1 MSVHVPILVK
11 ESIEGL
17 KIGPGSVVIDATLGG
32 GGHATAIC
40 QVIGLEGKLIGLDAD
55 SQALERTKSRMEM
68 GYCQNVLIQTNF
80 RHLSSALAQAAVEQ
94 VDAVFMDLGLS
105 SDELA
110 DAARGF
116 SFQGSGP
123 LQMTFSDQ
131 PAEGA
136 LTAKEIVN
144 EWGEETLADII
155 YAFGEEQFS
164 RRIAKAI
171 VEARAVKPLATTAD
185 LVSVIEQAVPA
196 WYCQGRLHPATKTFQ
211 ALRIV
216 VNDELG
222 ALKEALAASWQVLK
236 PGGRIAI
243 ITFHSLEA
251 RIVKDFFKQQ
261 KQSGDGRII
270 NKKAITPTREEV
282 KQNPR
287 ARSAKLRIIEK
298 SILKQDDQ

>member
-1 MSVHVPILVK
+1 M
-11 ESIEGL
+11 
-17 KIGPGSVVIDATLGG
+17 
-32 GGHATAIC
+32 
-40 QVIGLEGKLIGLDAD
+40 
-55 SQALERTKSRMEM
+55 
-68 GYCQNVLIQTNF
+68 
-80 RHLSSALAQAAVEQ
+80 
-94 VDAVFMDLGLS
+94 
-105 SDELA
+105 
-110 DAARGF
+110 
-116 SFQGSGP
+116 
-123 LQMTFSDQ
+123 
-131 PAEGA
+131 
-136 LTAKEIVN
+136 
-144 EWGEETLADII
+144 
-155 YAFGEEQFS
+155 
-164 RRIAKAI
+164 
-171 VEARAVKPLATTAD
+171 
-185 LVSVIEQAVPA
+185 PA

>member
-17 KIGPGSVVIDATLGG
+17 KIGPGSIVVDATLGG

-40 QVIGLEGKLIGLDAD
+40 QTIGLEGKLIGLDAD
-55 SQALERTKSRMEM
+55 SQALERTKSRMDM

-80 RHLSSALAQAAVEQ
+80 RHLSSALAQAQAEQ

-110 DAARGF
+110 DVARGF

-123 LQMTFSDQ
+123 LQMTFTDQ
-131 PAEGA
+131 PVEGA
-136 LTAKEIVN
+136 LTAKEVVN
-144 EWGEETLADII
+144 EWSEETLADII

-171 VEARAVKPLATTAD
+171 VEARQRAPLVTTSD
-185 LVSVIEQAVPA
+185 LVAVIEQAVPV
-196 WYCQGRLHPATKTFQ
+196 WYRKGRLHSATKTFQ

-222 ALKEALAASWQVLK
+222 ALKEALNASWQALK

-251 RIVKDFFKQQ
+251 RIVKDFFKQK
-261 KQSGDGRII
+261 KQSGEGRVV

-282 KQNPR
+282 KINPR

-298 SILKQDDQ
+298 KF